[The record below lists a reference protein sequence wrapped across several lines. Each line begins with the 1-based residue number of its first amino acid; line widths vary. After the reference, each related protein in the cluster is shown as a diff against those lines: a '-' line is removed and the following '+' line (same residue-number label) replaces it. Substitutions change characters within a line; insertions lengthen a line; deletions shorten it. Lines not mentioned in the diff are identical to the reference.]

1 MAAQTPIQKLK
12 WLTSLPSVF
21 TGFRSSPT
29 DGDLVNYYLNE
40 KIQGSERSVYVI
52 PEVESKALPG
62 ISVIQS
68 NLEQFYFS
76 TLDKKYPEESPSAK
90 TTQSGYWKAL
100 GKECNVTYSSE
111 IIGKKRTLF
120 FYIGQAPGWE
130 ETGWF
135 MYELSSIDIQKP
147 FVICRLRRSN
157 GEMIDTRLS
166 QFGEEWQIIEQSGE
180 AEEQNQYEKETGG
193 DHLFLDNINIDH
205 TSNGSASDT
214 AENSHASS
222 SKIQKRKKSASH
234 SKRSDCWNFDLTNVP
249 DEVRWLQVDAQ
260 NDKWCASIDDE
271 IVPKSTTLDW
281 QAYYFYAANQ

>member
-29 DGDLVNYYLNE
+29 DGDLVNYYLDE

-76 TLDKKYPEESPSAK
+76 TLDKKYPEESLSA
-90 TTQSGYWKAL
+90 TTNQSGYWKAS
-100 GKECNVTYSSE
+100 GKECNVTYASE

-120 FYIGQAPGWE
+120 FYVGQAPGGE
-130 ETGWF
+130 KTGWF
-135 MYELSSIDIQKP
+135 MYELSSIEKQKP

-166 QFGEEWQIIEQSGE
+166 QFGEEWKIIEHSGE
-180 AEEQNQYEKETGG
+180 PEEQNQNEKETEGG
-193 DHLFLDNINIDH
+193 HLFLDNINIDH
-205 TSNGSASDT
+205 TSNQLASNT
-214 AENSHASS
+214 AENSPASS
-222 SKIQKRKKSASH
+222 SKSPKRKNSASH
-234 SKRSDCWNFDLTNVP
+234 SKRSDGWNFDMTNVP
-249 DEVRWLQVDAQ
+249 DEVRWLLADAK

-271 IVPKSTTLDW
+271 IVPKSTTLAW
-281 QAYYFYAANQ
+281 QAYCFNAANQ